1 VLLIFVASTSTCPNS
16 FLVLKAYFISHPTNF
31 KRRIMSNY
39 KKVASVFLAIAVV
52 ASLSSST
59 AVAATKKPAAKP
71 ATKPAAKSSA
81 KPAAKPAAKETVV
94 ENTAAKPKN
103 QSRSVV
109 SADWLAQNLSDP
121 KVKIIEVS
129 TEQGLYERGHIQNAV
144 NFAWHTDFVD
154 PVNRDII
161 SQEKFTALAQK
172 AGINKDSTVVL
183 YGDKNNWFAAWGAWI
198 FNIYGQSDVRILD
211 GGRVKWEKDARALTT
226 AVPAPV
232 NGNFVATKADNTLRA
247 TLAKDVL
254 PVATG
259 KAKADLIDIRSADEF
274 SGKIFA
280 PAGFQELAIRAG
292 HIPGAKNI
300 PWGLNVNADGTFKS
314 VADLKKLY
322 ADAGIDG
329 KQPII
334 TYCRIGERSSLTWFV
349 LSEILGYSVK
359 NYDGSWTEYGNSVG
373 VPINNPSG
381 TVWGKL

>member
-1 VLLIFVASTSTCPNS
+1 LIFVASTSTCPNS
-16 FLVLKAYFISHPTNF
+16 FLVLKAYFISHSTKF

-52 ASLSSST
+52 ASLSSSS
-59 AVAATKKPAAKP
+59 AVAATKKPASKP
-71 ATKPAAKSSA
+71 AAKPAAKSST
-81 KPAAKPAAKETVV
+81 KPAAKPAAKETVA

-226 AVPAPV
+226 AVPAPA

-259 KAKADLIDIRSADEF
+259 KAKADLIDIRSADEY